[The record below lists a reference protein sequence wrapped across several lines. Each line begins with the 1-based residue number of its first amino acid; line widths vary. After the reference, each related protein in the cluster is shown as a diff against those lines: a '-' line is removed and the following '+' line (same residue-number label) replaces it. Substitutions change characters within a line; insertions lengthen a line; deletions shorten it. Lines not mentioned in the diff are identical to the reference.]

1 MWLHLFIYLCLFSLF
16 VRYVFICFFRRAS
29 ERAVLPILRGLLYI
43 FTSLHL
49 HIFSPSHLHIFRSS
63 HLHIFKSSYLHIF
76 LSSHRLIFTSSLSL
90 SLFLSLSP
98 SLLHSFT
105 SSHIFSVFAHAHK
118 APCNLFLPTELR
130 LSVKRCWSL
139 AYRSCAVGLSIYL
152 GLPCDPGLNL
162 NIQDSQP

>member
-1 MWLHLFIYLCLFSLF
+1 MSLF
-16 VRYVFICFFRRAS
+16 VFSGEPLSEPFFQYFEVCYTS
-29 ERAVLPILRGLLYI
+29 SHLYI
-43 FTSLHL
+43 F
-49 HIFSPSHLHIFRSS
+49 ISS
-63 HLHIFKSSYLHIF
+63 HLHIFTSLD
-76 LSSHRLIFTSSLSL
+76 LLIFTSSNLLIFTSSYLLIVSSSHLLSL